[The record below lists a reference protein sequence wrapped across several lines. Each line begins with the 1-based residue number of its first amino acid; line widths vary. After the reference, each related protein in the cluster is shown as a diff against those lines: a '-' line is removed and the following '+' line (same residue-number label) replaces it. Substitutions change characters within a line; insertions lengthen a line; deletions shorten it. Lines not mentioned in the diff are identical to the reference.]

1 MTADRLRELLGA
13 EPPESVERLD
23 EATLAELVEIIRE
36 ARRRQGQSLVAAFEE
51 TFRHVP
57 RPMRAIVRKVL
68 LG

>member
-13 EPPESVERLD
+13 EPPEGVEALD
-23 EATLAELVEIIRE
+23 EATLTDLVAIIRE
-36 ARRRQGQSLVAAFEE
+36 ARRRQGEGLVAAFDE

-57 RPMRAIVRKVL
+57 RPMRALVRKVL